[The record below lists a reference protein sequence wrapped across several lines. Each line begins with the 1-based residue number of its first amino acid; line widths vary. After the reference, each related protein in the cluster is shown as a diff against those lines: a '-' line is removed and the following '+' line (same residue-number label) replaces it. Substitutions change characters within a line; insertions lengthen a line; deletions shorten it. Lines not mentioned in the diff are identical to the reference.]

1 MLAPEQLAL
10 LVVAIALGVSVGSF
24 LNVVVYRL
32 PAGLSLLH
40 PPSRCPHCLHRLAP
54 YDNVPV
60 LGWLWLRG
68 RCRYCAAPISPRY
81 PLVEA
86 LTGVLFAAISWRYG
100 SLGQL
105 APVLSGWVLVSWLVA
120 LALIDWDTLT
130 LPNRLTQP
138 GLLLG
143 LGASTALGAIAQGS
157 AIGAV
162 SGLLNALLAMA
173 LGLWLFQLIATIGSL
188 LWGRTAMG
196 GGDIKLAAMLGAWL
210 GWKLLL
216 LASFLA
222 CAIGAVVGIGAIGLG
237 WLGRDRVLPF
247 GPFLAI
253 GSVIAL
259 LYGEEIIAAYWQFWL
274 RS

>member
-1 MLAPEQLAL
+1 MIASEQWAL

-24 LNVVVYRL
+24 LNVVVYRV
-32 PAGLSLLH
+32 PAGLSLLY
-40 PPSRCPHCLHRLAP
+40 PPSRCPKCLHRLAP

-86 LTGVLFAAISWRYG
+86 LTGALFAAIAWRYG
-100 SLGQL
+100 ATGQL
-105 APVLSGWVLVSWLVA
+105 APLLSGWVLVSWLVA

-143 LGASTALGAIAQGS
+143 LGAIGQGG
-157 AIGAV
+157 AIGAA

-173 LGLWLFQLIATIGSL
+173 LGLWLFQAIATIGSL
-188 LWGRTAMG
+188 VWGRTAMG
-196 GGDIKLAAMLGAWL
+196 AGDVKLAAMLGAWL

-222 CAIGAVVGIGAIGLG
+222 CAIGAVAGLGAIGLG
-237 WLGRDRVLPF
+237 WLARDRVLPF

-259 LYGEEIIAAYWQFWL
+259 LYGEEIIAAYWQLWL
-274 RS
+274 R